1 MAVAPPCRDVEITG
15 NDTTGRAPRTLRAIR
30 ADHRLQGPNVRDDMN
45 IREDQADGADRADD
59 RAPNARTGS
68 MTQQAQEAAA
78 ERSRNAGDAQ
88 NEGVETPD
96 AVAESQRQLEEQRD
110 KYLRLAAEYDNYR
123 KRAAKERQESA
134 PRAQAEL
141 LRHLLDSLDDL
152 ARVAHVNP
160 ETTDVAS
167 VVHGVNLVEQKMQK
181 TLAAQGLEVVTPIDE
196 PFNPELH
203 EAVATEPALS
213 PEDDHMVSQV
223 YQPGYL
229 FKGQLLRPARV
240 VVKQWNG

>member
-1 MAVAPPCRDVEITG
+1 
-15 NDTTGRAPRTLRAIR
+15 
-30 ADHRLQGPNVRDDMN
+30 MN

-59 RAPNARTGS
+59 RAPNARAGS
-68 MTQQAQEAAA
+68 MTQQAREAAEQSRGA
-78 ERSRNAGDAQ
+78 SGERNAD
-88 NEGVETPD
+88 VEMQD
-96 AVAESQRQLEEQRD
+96 AVVEAQRQLEEQRD

-123 KRAAKERQESA
+123 KRVAKERQETA

-152 ARVAHVNP
+152 ARVAHVDP
-160 ETTDVAS
+160 EATDVAS
-167 VVHGVNLVEQKMQK
+167 VVHGVDLVEQKMLK
-181 TLAAQGLEVVTPIDE
+181 ALTAQGLEVVTPVDE
-196 PFNPELH
+196 PFNPEMH
-203 EAVATEPALS
+203 EAIATEPALS